1 MANTL
6 VQALR
11 RHWDIPVAIALVGL
25 AFVPGVDHQG
35 VALAELP
42 ARAMDA
48 VGWVLLVTQGAAVA
62 MLRRWPVASFV
73 TVAVAFAAYQ
83 LIGYPTTFAAL
94 GVLVTVGGAG
104 ALVQR
109 RRWIVAASAAVGYV
123 VLSIA
128 SAAVGSP
135 TDALG
140 YVVFGVLLASLWTAG
155 AWLRARAQAQE
166 HRSREAERAAIDLE
180 RSRIAREMHDVVTH
194 HVTAMVIQA
203 DAAQY
208 GTDDAQR
215 TNAVLT
221 TIGETGRAA
230 LTDLRGL
237 LDALS
242 PSEQEP
248 GRTPAVTD
256 ADEAVARARAAG
268 QPVEFVQDGIRR
280 PLRAAAAL
288 AVTRVV
294 EESLTNAMKHAHGA
308 ATRVHI
314 RYGENE
320 VEVTVTN
327 DGVAEPGGW
336 TSSGRGLTG
345 LRERVA
351 LVGGEFNAGPAGDG
365 FVVHARMPA

>member
-1 MANTL
+1 MDTW
-6 VQALR
+6 VQSLR
-11 RHWDIPVAIALVGL
+11 RHWDILLAVALVGL
-25 AFVPGVDHQG
+25 AFVPGVDRQG
-35 VALAELP
+35 VDLAELP
-42 ARAMDA
+42 DRTMDA

-62 MLRRWPVASFV
+62 LLRRWPVVSFV
-73 TVAVAFAAYQ
+73 AVGVAFAAYQ
-83 LIGYPTTFAAL
+83 LLGYPTTFAAL
-94 GVLVTVGGAG
+94 GMLVTIVGAG

-109 RRWIVAASAAVGYV
+109 RRWVVAASAAAGYG
-123 VLSIA
+123 VLAIA
-128 SAAVGSP
+128 STAVGSP

-166 HRSREAERAAIDLE
+166 LRRLAAERAAIDLE

-208 GTDDAQR
+208 GTADPNR
-215 TNAVLT
+215 TKTVLT

-242 PSEQEP
+242 PTTEEP
-248 GRTPAVTD
+248 VRTPAVTD
-256 ADEAVARARAAG
+256 AAESVARARAAG
-268 QPVEFVQDGIRR
+268 QPVEFVQDGRRR
-280 PLRAAAAL
+280 PLGAAAAL

-294 EESLTNAMKHAHGA
+294 EESLTNAMKHAYGA
-308 ATRVHI
+308 PTRVHMH
-314 RYGENE
+314 YGENE
-320 VEVTVTN
+320 VEITVTTEDSN
-327 DGVAEPGGW
+327 EHGGW
-336 TSSGRGLTG
+336 KSSGRGLTG

-351 LVGGEFNAGPAGDG
+351 LVGGVLDAGPAGDG